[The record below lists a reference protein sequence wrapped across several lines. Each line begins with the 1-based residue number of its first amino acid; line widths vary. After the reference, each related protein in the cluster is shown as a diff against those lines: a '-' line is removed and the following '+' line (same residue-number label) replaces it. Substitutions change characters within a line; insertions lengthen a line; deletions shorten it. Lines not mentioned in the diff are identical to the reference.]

1 MLFPEQ
7 SQTLTEA
14 LLRHAEATPDKV
26 FIRSGRGHFSFQETL
41 DQAARLA
48 GFLAAQGVPAGA
60 RICLLLPR
68 APELIFSFL
77 AARLAGC
84 LPAPVNYLDHP
95 EQVRRAVCAVDPAVI
110 IIDESAVSGKV
121 VDCLRD
127 CCASCMISLSA
138 EPGESSFL
146 RWADCLSCAPLTAPR
161 QPQRLDD
168 AAYLNFTSGST
179 GQAKAALC
187 TEANLYWN
195 TRAAVEAFQLT
206 AEDVHL
212 CMFAAFAHPHELF
225 CRALYTGGSLALL
238 PEISPKAVIR
248 VIREQ
253 NVTCMMG
260 LAALYKMMAG
270 HCAGTALPSL
280 RIAESGGM
288 FTPPALHRS
297 FLAAFPTPLLAVWGS
312 TETTG
317 IALANTPSCRQAD
330 GSLGRVCPHY
340 QARVADEQGLDVP
353 PGETGEL
360 LLAGPGVVSGYWGGV
375 PLSAEDGWC
384 RSGDLV
390 RQDAEGFFHFV
401 ERKSGLIKVAG
412 LKVYPLQVEQ
422 ALLEHP
428 GIREA
433 AVVGMEEK
441 RHGCVPKAFVVP
453 QPGVRLE
460 EEDLTRHC
468 KGRLAAYMVPKAFRL
483 LESLPTTGSGKIDK
497 KALLSAA

>member
-1 MLFPEQ
+1 MPLIDQP
-7 SQTLTEA
+7 QTLTET
-14 LLRHAEATPDKV
+14 LLCRASATPDKI
-26 FIRSGRGHFSFQETL
+26 FIRSGRGNFSYQDTL
-41 DQAARLA
+41 EQAGRLA
-48 GFLAAQGVPAGA
+48 GFLAAKELPDGA

-68 APELIFSFL
+68 IPELILAFL

-95 EQVRRAVCAVDPAVI
+95 EQVRRAVQAVAPAAI
-110 IIDESAVSGKV
+110 IMDESAVSGKV
-121 VDCLRD
+121 VDRLRD
-127 CCASCMISLSA
+127 CGALLISLSA
-138 EPGESSFL
+138 EPGDRRIL
-146 RWADCLSCAPLTAPR
+146 RWADCLSCPPLAAPR
-161 QPQRLDD
+161 QQQPDSL
-168 AAYLNFTSGST
+168 AYLNFTSGST

-195 TRAAVEAFQLT
+195 TRAAAEAFQLT

-248 VIREQ
+248 AVREYK
-253 NVTCMMG
+253 VTCMMG
-260 LAALYKMMAG
+260 LAALYKMMAE
-270 HCAGTALPSL
+270 HCGGTALPSL

-297 FLAAFPTPLLAVWGS
+297 FLAAFKTPLLAVWGS

-317 IALANTPSCRQAD
+317 IAIANTPSCRRDD

-340 QARVADEQGLDVP
+340 QARVADEQGRDVP
-353 PGETGEL
+353 AGEIGEL
-360 LLAGPGVVSGYWGGV
+360 LLAGPGVTAGYWGGV
-375 PLSAEDGWC
+375 PLAAHEGWC

-390 RQDAEGFFHFV
+390 RQDAEGFYHFA
-401 ERKSGLIKVAG
+401 ERQSGLIKVAG

-441 RHGCVPKAFVVP
+441 RHGCVPKAFVTA
-453 QPGVRLE
+453 QPGVQLE
-460 EEDLTRHC
+460 EEDLVQHC
-468 KGRLAAYMVPKAFRL
+468 RQRLAAYMVPKAFRL
-483 LESLPTTGSGKIDK
+483 LEALPTTGSGKIDK

>member
-1 MLFPEQ
+1 MPLPDQ
-7 SQTLTEA
+7 PQTLTET
-14 LLRHAEATPDKV
+14 LRRRASATPDKI
-26 FIRSGRGHFSFQETL
+26 FIRSGRGNFSYQDCLE
-41 DQAARLA
+41 QAGRLA
-48 GFLAAQGVPAGA
+48 GFLAAKELPAGA

-68 APELIFSFL
+68 IPELIFAFL
-77 AARLAGC
+77 AARQADC
-84 LPAPVNYLDHP
+84 LPTPINYLDHP
-95 EQVRRAVCAVDPAVI
+95 ERVRRAVQAVAPAVI
-110 IIDESAVSGKV
+110 IMDESVVSGKV
-121 VDCLRD
+121 IDRLRD
-127 CCASCMISLSA
+127 CGALLISLSA
-138 EPGESSFL
+138 EPGDRSFL
-146 RWADCLSCAPLTAPR
+146 RWVDCLSCPPLAAPR
-161 QPQRLDD
+161 PQQLNNL
-168 AAYLNFTSGST
+168 AYLNFTSGST

-195 TRAAVEAFQLT
+195 TRAAAEAFQLT

-248 VIREQ
+248 AVREQ
-253 NVTCMMG
+253 GVTCMMG
-260 LAALYKMMAG
+260 LAALYKMMAE

-288 FTPPALHRS
+288 FTPPVLHQS
-297 FLAAFPTPLLAVWGS
+297 FFAAFKTPLLAVWGS

-317 IALANTPSCRQAD
+317 IAIANTPSCRRDD

-340 QARVADEQGLDVP
+340 QARVADEQGQDVP
-353 PGETGEL
+353 AGEIGEL
-360 LLAGPGVVSGYWGGV
+360 LLAGPGVAAGYWGGI
-375 PLSAEDGWC
+375 PLAAHEGWC

-390 RQDAEGFFHFV
+390 RQDAEGFYHFA
-401 ERKSGLIKVAG
+401 ERQSGLIKVAG

-441 RHGCVPKAFVVP
+441 RHGCVPKAFVTA

-460 EEDLTRHC
+460 EEDLVQHC
-468 KGRLAAYMVPKAFRL
+468 RQRLAAYMVPKAFCL
-483 LESLPTTGSGKIDK
+483 LEALPTTGSGKIDK
-497 KALLSAA
+497 KVLQSAA

>member
-1 MLFPEQ
+1 MPFPEQ

-14 LLRHAEATPDKV
+14 LLRRAETTPGKV
-26 FIRSGRGHFSFQETL
+26 FIRSGRGHFSYQQTWE
-41 DQAARLA
+41 QAARLA
-48 GFLAAQGVPAGA
+48 SFLAAQELTADA

-95 EQVRRAVCAVDPAVI
+95 ERVRQAVLAVAPAVI
-110 IIDESAVSGKV
+110 IVDENAVSGKV
-121 VDCLRD
+121 TDSLRD
-127 CCASCMISLSA
+127 CGAAVISLSA
-138 EPGESSFL
+138 EPGDSSFL
-146 RWADCLSCAPLTAPR
+146 RWADCLSCAPLAEPK
-161 QPQRLDD
+161 PQQFDSL
-168 AAYLNFTSGST
+168 AYLNFTSGST

-195 TRAAVEAFQLT
+195 TRAAAEAFQLT

-270 HCAGTALPSL
+270 HCGSTALPSL

-297 FLAAFPTPLLAVWGS
+297 FLAAFQTPLLAVWGS

-317 IALANTPSCRQAD
+317 IALANTLSCRRAD

-340 QARVADEQGLDVP
+340 QARVADELGRDVP
-353 PGETGEL
+353 LGETGEL

-453 QPGVRLE
+453 QPGVLLE
-460 EEDLTRHC
+460 EEELTRHC

-483 LESLPTTGSGKIDK
+483 LEALPTTGSGKIDK